1 MKQLPCPRCGNPE
14 VVDTFCSACLRE
26 LHPLVEKVK
35 EVTMTFCVVSG
46 KVKIGTGWEDLSP
59 QEALLK
65 AANKALVVVDGAEV
79 TVEEYDFSEFLQKP
93 GIHRV
98 LEVEATVTKEYS
110 EEYVIPIV
118 LKTTVSPKFAK
129 LGTNYYEATLQ
140 LRNETIEHKKLLEK
154 LVGRYDSL
162 AANKEIPHD
171 NGTDYLMTEKQS
183 MKKIAY
189 KLQHRFGGLLK
200 ENVRLITR
208 DHLRSKDVYRLTVF
222 IEFPPYKRGDVLQ
235 NEERLVRF
243 DAPGKKLRFT
253 NILTGKKIEEQYEP
267 GKYEYATV
275 HETTVTQVEPKLFIL
290 DTNYQ
295 QVPAIGQAELNEKVG
310 AVYFKKKW
318 YLITSS
324 QPKKDH

>member
-1 MKQLPCPRCGNPE
+1 MKQLPCPRCGNTD
-14 VVDTFCSACLRE
+14 VVDTFCRSCLRE

-46 KVKIGTGWEDLSP
+46 KVKIGTGWEDLNP

-65 AANKALVVVDGAEV
+65 AARKALVVVDGAEV
-79 TVEEYDFSEFLQKP
+79 TVDDYDFSEFMQKP

-98 LEVEATVTKEYS
+98 LEVVATVTKDYS
-110 EEYVIPIV
+110 EEYVIPII
-118 LKTTVSPKFAK
+118 LRTTVSPKFAK

-140 LRNETIEHKKLLEK
+140 LRNEKEEHRKVLEK
-154 LVGRYDSL
+154 LVAKYDGL
-162 AANKEIPHD
+162 AVNKEIPQD
-171 NGTDYLMTEKQS
+171 KGTDYLMTEKQS

-189 KLQHRFGGLLK
+189 KLQHLFGGLLK

-208 DHLRSKDVYRLTVF
+208 DHLRSKDVYRLTIF
-222 IEFPPYKRGDVLQ
+222 IEFPPYERGDILV
-235 NEERLVRF
+235 NDERLVRF

-267 GKYEYATV
+267 GKYEYAEI
-275 HETTVTQVEPKLFIL
+275 HDTTVTQVEPKLFIL

-295 QVPAIGQAELNEKVG
+295 QVPVIGQAGLDEKVK
-310 AVYFKKKW
+310 AVFFKKKW
-318 YLITSS
+318 YLVTP
-324 QPKKDH
+324 QPKKDN